1 MRRGLVFVVT
11 IILIGVAAGSVG
23 AQPALL
29 DPAKWNDASV
39 IRVFEQNAGGLLSGI
54 SRRGGGA
61 NGAVTFGG
69 VNDLL
74 LPNPNA
80 VHTIEAS
87 VTLLDAS
94 AVGGIAIVP
103 RAALEGVFYWNGT
116 GSGSATD
123 PTGHVVASIHLAL
136 NTTTGQPEAR
146 YFVLRCNDPAC
157 NTPTTIATAL
167 IESISFFQACLLK
180 ISYDGVNFS
189 FQDDGRTPIV
199 VAAPDATRLAPTYQ
213 LKALRTAIVVP
224 ASPTASASALAL
236 FDNVA
241 VNDAPYDDFNA
252 KTLPRVQ
259 ILPGSGTFSSHQ
271 SFDLVVMVETAGE
284 LVTNVRATVN
294 GVNSTP
300 VLLALAVPGTLP
312 SGGVT
317 YRIPNVPAT
326 VLGVGTP
333 VMLGVEAT
341 TASGKTARGFALWN
355 VVAASE

>member
-1 MRRGLVFVVT
+1 MRRGLLFVVT
-11 IILIGVAAGSVG
+11 IILIGVGAGRVG
-23 AQPALL
+23 AQPVLP
-29 DPAKWNDASV
+29 DPAKWNDSSF
-39 IRVFEQNAGGLLSGI
+39 IRVFEQNAGSLLSGI
-54 SRRGGGA
+54 SRRGGLA
-61 NGAVTFGG
+61 NGASPFSG

-74 LPNPNA
+74 LPNPNS

-94 AVGGIAIVP
+94 AVGGIAILP
-103 RAALEGVFYWNGT
+103 RAALEGTFYWNGT
-116 GSGSATD
+116 GSGTATD
-123 PTGHVVASIHLAL
+123 PTGHVVASIHLSF

-167 IESISFFQACLLK
+167 IESIFFFQTCQLK

-189 FQDDGRTPIV
+189 FQDDGGTPVV

-241 VNDAPYDDFNA
+241 VNGVPYDDFNV
-252 KTLPRVQ
+252 KNLPRVQ
-259 ILPGSGTFSSHQ
+259 ILPGSATFSSRQ
-271 SFDLVVMVETAGE
+271 SFDLVIMVETAGE
-284 LVTNVRATVN
+284 PVTNVRATVN
-294 GVNSTP
+294 GVDSSP
-300 VLLALAVPGTLP
+300 LLSLAVPGTLP

-317 YRIPNVPAT
+317 YRFPNVPAA
-326 VLGVGTP
+326 VFGVGTP

-355 VVAASE
+355 AVAASE